1 MSWQMGV
8 QGKELVDS
16 PGTQVDLERGLLHLP
31 ERDMLL
37 TNAVRRLLEKV
48 QKVRSPGED
57 PHVLLSPQS
66 RRPMGLAPGCPRW
79 CRRR

>member
-1 MSWQMGV
+1 
-8 QGKELVDS
+8 
-16 PGTQVDLERGLLHLP
+16 
-31 ERDMLL
+31 MLL

-57 PHVLLSPQS
+57 PHVLLSPQI
-66 RRPMGLAPGCPRW
+66 PAAYGFGPGCPRW